1 MTSEKSRREATR
13 IAHAGRDPSNQY
25 GYVNPPVVRGSTR
38 LYPTL
43 AEYDASYTAGRRYQ
57 DYAYGRIQTPTSHA
71 FEQAVAELEGG
82 YRAVVAS
89 SGLGAVTTAV
99 LAFAKAGDHALVV
112 DNVYGPT
119 RAFFDGTMRRLGVE
133 VTYFAPDAGSG
144 IAGLIRPNTRI
155 VFLEAPGSL
164 TFEMCDVPA
173 IAAAAHAAG
182 AVVLMDNTWGTPLY
196 FKSFEHGVDVSIHAA
211 TKYIVGHSDAML
223 GVAVCTRDS
232 YRPVKDQAVA
242 LGQWAGPDDMYL
254 GLRGLRTMGV
264 RLAQHWKNG
273 IAVAEWLQTR
283 PEVERVLH
291 PALPSDPGHA
301 IWKRDFKGAC
311 GLFGVVLKPCPVPA
325 VAAMV
330 DGLELFGIGASW
342 GGYESLVQLAHPEK
356 VRTAK
361 PWTAK
366 GPLLRFHI
374 GLEDIEDLKADLARG
389 FDRLNAACARAAE

>member
-1 MTSEKSRREATR
+1 MTSDTPRRDATK
-13 IAHAGRDPSNQY
+13 IAHAGRDPKNQH

-38 LYPTL
+38 LYPTI
-43 AEYDASYTAGRRYQ
+43 ADYEAAYSSTHRYQ
-57 DYAYGRIQTPTSHA
+57 DYAYGRILTPTSHA

-119 RAFFDGTMRRLGVE
+119 RAFFDGTMSRLGVE
-133 VTYFAPDAGSG
+133 VTYFAPDIGSG
-144 IAGLIRPNTRI
+144 LAALIRPNTRI
-155 VFLEAPGSL
+155 VFVEAPGSL

-223 GVAVCTRDS
+223 GVAVCTRDT
-232 YRPVKDQAVA
+232 YRAVKDQAVA

-273 IAVAEWLQTR
+273 IAVAEWFRTR
-283 PEVERVLH
+283 PEVEQVLH

-311 GLFGVVLKPCPVPA
+311 GLFGVVLKPCPAPA

-342 GGYESLVQLAHPEK
+342 GGYESLVLLAHPEK
-356 VRTAK
+356 LRTAR
-361 PWTAK
+361 PWAAK

-374 GLEDIEDLKADLARG
+374 GLEDVEDLKADLARG